1 MTSKV
6 RKGIRRTI
14 AVLAAI
20 ASLMS
25 VSACSGG
32 SNTAAGGTV
41 VSIFTGTTGTFNEN
55 FNPFSPTALG
65 PTLGVIY
72 ETLYWYNLASDEDPT
87 PMLATGY
94 EWNEDGSELT
104 ITTRKG
110 VKWQDGEPFSA
121 KDVAF
126 TFT

>member
-41 VSIFTGTTGTFNEN
+41 VSVFTGTTGTFNEN

-72 ETLYWYNLASDEDPT
+72 ETLY
-87 PMLATGY
+87 
-94 EWNEDGSELT
+94 
-104 ITTRKG
+104 
-110 VKWQDGEPFSA
+110 
-121 KDVAF
+121 
-126 TFT
+126 

>member
-14 AVLAAI
+14 AALAAI

-32 SNTAAGGTV
+32 SNTAADGTV
-41 VSIFTGTTGTFNEN
+41 VSIFNGTTGTFNEN

-65 PTLGVIY
+65 PTLGVGSTRPCTGI
-72 ETLYWYNLASDEDPT
+72 TSLRMRIRPRCLPQ
-87 PMLATGY
+87 ATSGTKTAP
-94 EWNEDGSELT
+94 S
-104 ITTRKG
+104 
-110 VKWQDGEPFSA
+110 
-121 KDVAF
+121 
-126 TFT
+126 